1 MIERTILEYLTEKLP
16 VPVSLEVPEGEK
28 SYVVIEKTGGAE
40 ENYIKTAT
48 FAVQSI
54 AETLYKAADLN
65 ELVKAAMREIEELDE
80 ISRCSLNADY
90 NFTDTSTKTYRYQ
103 AVYNLV
109 HY

>member
-1 MIERTILEYLTEKLP
+1 MIERAILEYLTEKLP
-16 VPVSLEVPEGEK
+16 VPVYLEVPEGEK

-65 ELVKAAMREIEELDE
+65 ELVKDAMREIEELDE
-80 ISRCSLNADY
+80 ISRCSLNTDY